1 MGLIIARVKLTC
13 PKTKEEVD
21 MIKDCYECEEYAHF
35 GLQGP
40 LILVLCKAAPQE
52 KGSWQ
57 KEVERIKKSQDR
69 FETERWLKQAKEE
82 GMVSDEKKA
91 ESS

>member
-21 MIKDCYECEEYAHF
+21 MIKTCYECEEYAHF
-35 GLQGP
+35 GLEGP
-40 LILVLCKAAPQE
+40 LIVVACKLAPHE
-52 KGSWQ
+52 KGNFQ

-69 FETERWLKQAKEE
+69 FETGRWLKQAKEE
-82 GMVSDEKKA
+82 GMVSDEEKA